1 MVLVVSTQ
9 IGWRTIMGSS
19 TRAHKEFR
27 CCIAAE
33 NSAGRLK
40 IAGFWYSVCVL
51 NMSRTG
57 YRVRLTNSIAKKL
70 RPGRTPVLD
79 FAGEQW
85 VVDIKS
91 RYSNQD
97 EYTELGLAR
106 KKELTKYKLPR
117 SWSFTVPSCL
127 NVDSD
132 PAFLGFLVLAFLT
145 AVICLPGI
153 GDSLGTAPRVRDVVQ
168 AVMQSR

>member
-1 MVLVVSTQ
+1 MGRSTN
-9 IGWRTIMGSS
+9 
-19 TRAHKEFR
+19 AHKEFR

-57 YRVRLTNSIAKKL
+57 YRVRLPNSVAKKL
-70 RPGRTPVLD
+70 RGRRVPVLD

-85 VVDIKS
+85 LVDVKS
-91 RYSNQD
+91 RYSNDHQF
-97 EYTELGLAR
+97 TEFGLAR
-106 KKELTKYKLPR
+106 KKELTKYTLPR
-117 SWSFTVPSCL
+117 SWSFSMPNCL
-127 NVDSD
+127 NVNSD

-153 GDSLGTAPRVRDVVQ
+153 GDSLGTAPKVRHAVQ
-168 AVMQSR
+168 AVIQSR